1 MGYGKRERAA
11 ARLELAGLARA
22 SGRQIKSLEVINWLR
37 RKSLKDMGITVS
49 ERDLFVDEVNDL
61 MDINSMWSSM
71 RDKRG
76 K

>member
-1 MGYGKRERAA
+1 
-11 ARLELAGLARA
+11 LAGLARA